1 MGYGARALESLNSF
15 YSGDLLNLDEVMEE
29 DSVETFAEA
38 ASKIDKVSW
47 KRVFLPIRAAE
58 LIAFQ
63 LQGTTLQN
71 DNVGVRDVNKMPPLL
86 QRLSERRPEQ
96 LDYLGVSYGLTK
108 DLLRFWKRAGY
119 APLYVRQTANDL
131 TGEHTCVM
139 LKTLNGEVAGSSNW
153 LAAFAQGEISHL
165 KESPAYSC

>member
-1 MGYGARALESLNSF
+1 MF
-15 YSGDLLNLDEVMEE
+15 VQD
-29 DSVETFAEA
+29 
-38 ASKIDKVSW
+38 
-47 KRVFLPIRAAE
+47 
-58 LIAFQ
+58 
-63 LQGTTLQN
+63 TTLQT
-71 DNVGVRDVNKMPPLL
+71 DSVGVRDVNKMPPLL

-153 LAAFAQGEISHL
+153 LAAFAQGEFRKRTKS
-165 KESPAYSC
+165 

>member
-1 MGYGARALESLNSF
+1 M
-15 YSGDLLNLDEVMEE
+15 LLQ
-29 DSVETFAEA
+29 A
-38 ASKIDKVSW
+38 
-47 KRVFLPIRAAE
+47 
-58 LIAFQ
+58 
-63 LQGTTLQN
+63 TTLQT
-71 DNVGVRDVNKMPPLL
+71 DSVGVRDVNKMPPLL

-153 LAAFAQGEISHL
+153 LAAFAQGELGRYQNHDAKLTYNPLGADFRRRFLSLLSYKFREFDASLALSVIEGASAA
-165 KESPAYSC
+165 ESAESTTGEL

>member
-1 MGYGARALESLNSF
+1 
-15 YSGDLLNLDEVMEE
+15 
-29 DSVETFAEA
+29 
-38 ASKIDKVSW
+38 
-47 KRVFLPIRAAE
+47 
-58 LIAFQ
+58 
-63 LQGTTLQN
+63 LQN

-153 LAAFAQGEISHL
+153 LAAFAQGEARHFDRIQSSFADHKDCTDFRRRFLSLLSYKFREFDAALALSVIEGASSADSAESASGQSFL
-165 KESPAYSC
+165 KTAVYELTS